1 LSKNYTIRRMQPDD
15 SPALLALEEKTVDT
29 GRVGL
34 TNRYHYDYY
43 QIQQFLRPGFTG
55 IVAESPQFEGLIGVA
70 LLSFGECQLEGEI
83 LPYCYLGG
91 LGVHQDFRR
100 MGISTAITSEMMAIV
115 RERFG
120 NECIV
125 FAGIQGGNEGS
136 LKANMKW
143 ANQVFTDRT
152 SAAIGFLPKKPPT
165 NANGI
170 TIRPVNDSEIEE
182 VIRLQNNFYC
192 DSNLYPQK
200 SSADL
205 EKWLAKDSFGGE
217 INRYYV
223 AVDQKGRLLA
233 GLGVTLTGML
243 MTAEISR
250 LPWMLRG
257 LNAVLHLFPKDGAKT
272 LHGHWFWFLDGRQTA
287 GAKLWDT
294 VKWLERQQANM
305 GMLFFDINGPVR
317 KAISL
322 PRFLPQSSGYIVVNT
337 PRQLKEDHFLYFNN
351 LLI

>member
-1 LSKNYTIRRMQPDD
+1 MQPDD

-34 TNRYHYDYY
+34 TNRYHFDYY
-43 QIQQFLRPGFTG
+43 QIQQFLRPEFTG
-55 IVAESPQFEGLIGVA
+55 IVAESPEFEGLIGVA
-70 LLSFGECQLEGEI
+70 LLSFGECQVEGEI

-125 FAGIQGGNEGS
+125 IAGIQGGNEGS

-152 SAAIGFLPKKPPT
+152 SAAIGKTPKKPP
-165 NANGI
+165 ANTDGVS
-170 TIRPVNDSEIEE
+170 IRLVKETEIEE
-182 VIRLQNNFYC
+182 VIRLQNIFYR

-200 SSADL
+200 SGAGL
-205 EKWLAKDSFGGE
+205 EAWLAKNSFGEE

-243 MTAEISR
+243 MTSQISR
-250 LPWMLRG
+250 IPWLLRG
-257 LNAVLHLFPKDGAKT
+257 LNALLRIFPKDGAKT
-272 LHGHWFWFLDGRQTA
+272 LHGHWLWFLDGGQAA

-305 GMLFFDINGPVR
+305 GMLFFDVNGPVR

-351 LLI
+351 LLV